1 MKRLF
6 FMFFITFLS
15 LTLIP
20 YDRAFPSEERI
31 LDFPLNLGI
40 TPILNES
47 GVKIYPN
54 KYEIRDVLGEEAT
67 KMMLRYF
74 RRFNRFKI
82 HPLPPLREGEDIYEK
97 YEDMDFVLQGR
108 ILSCLIRKGETLG
121 TNWKVTLELELKL
134 FDIKGE
140 RVVFERVILGTD
152 NQVLPYL
159 EDRERKTWKEVEKGA
174 LGGALRKAIFEG
186 ANLVARYLPLRGR
199 IIAVLDER
207 RFLINLGEEDGL
219 RKNDTL
225 YLIRAQ
231 SVKTIDPKRPVVL
244 IPQRS
249 FDLQV
254 KELKAHEAIVEVIRV
269 RDSEAEPPKE
279 GDVVE
284 RPLYP

>member
-1 MKRLF
+1 MRRF
-6 FMFFITFLS
+6 SFMFFTIFLS
-15 LTLIP
+15 SILIS
-20 YDRAFPSEERI
+20 YTQASASEERI

-47 GVKIYPN
+47 DVRIYPN

-82 HPLPPLREGEDIYEK
+82 HSLPPLRENEDLYER
-97 YEDMDFVLQGR
+97 YENMDFVLQGR
-108 ILSCLIRKGETLG
+108 ILSCNIRKGETLG

-134 FDIKGE
+134 FDIKGG
-140 RVVFERVILGTD
+140 RLVFERVILGTD
-152 NQVLPYL
+152 NQLLPYL
-159 EDRERKTWKEVEKGA
+159 EDKERKTWKEVEKGA
-174 LGGALRKAIFEG
+174 LGEALRKAILEG
-186 ANLVARYLPLRGR
+186 ANLVAKHLPLRGR
-199 IIAVLDER
+199 IIALISEGK
-207 RFLINLGEEDGL
+207 FLINLGEKDGL
-219 RKNDTL
+219 RKNDIL
-225 YLIRAQ
+225 YLVRAQ
-231 SVKTIDPKRPVVL
+231 SVKTIDPKRPIVL
-244 IPQRS
+244 IPQRL

-269 RDSEAEPPKE
+269 RDGEAEPPKE